1 MAVPQL
7 SRPTGTRPEVAPAL
21 FRLLAESALARAALD
36 ACGMPLLMAD
46 AAAEAPPISY
56 VNRAFEGFFGY
67 RAAEVLGRPAARL
80 LFADVAAAERLFRE
94 PEAQALLRAQRKDGS
109 PAHVEVAA
117 GAVRG
122 VDGRVTHW
130 VLAFSDRTELEQ
142 LRGELNALRAAA
154 TGV

>member
-1 MAVPQL
+1 MAVSLP
-7 SRPTGTRPEVAPAL
+7 SRPAIGRPEVAPAL
-21 FRLLAESALARAALD
+21 FRLLAESALSRAALD
-36 ACGMPLLMAD
+36 ACGVPLALVD
-46 AAAEAPPISY
+46 AAADDSISY
-56 VNRAFEGFFGY
+56 VNRAFEAFFGY
-67 RAAEVLGRPAARL
+67 RAAEALGRPAARL
-80 LFADVAAAERLFRE
+80 LFADADAAGRLFRN
-94 PEAQALLRAQRKDGS
+94 PETQMLLRAQRKDGS

-117 GAVRG
+117 GAMRG